1 MNWKKILFFELDSVF
16 RKRPE
21 ASEVASSWDRLWFVR
36 LCRRL
41 PGRTPAATTH
51 YADPSCKPGPYYQR
65 RQRKKKWRGPL
76 YFRTSRWRRDLLHVV
91 NQLASIAKTNG
102 SLAKGLEACAREQRR
117 LRTQWHAGK
126 VFSMLQALAAVAIV
140 LVPAFIFGAPLLDRP
155 DLYTYV
161 YFIGMGCLSLIPAGI
176 LLYRAGRVEAVLL
189 RLRDELLAGRP
200 LSEAMRRLP
209 AFFPRFHADMAKAGE
224 DSGKLAECLEQSG
237 EDALRAY
244 HLRGMIAPNMTYLG
258 LVLLVQF
265 VLALFITVRLYP
277 VMADICREVGAP
289 LHIGMLEVI
298 SQGLSS
304 LTGYYSSIRGFAT
317 TPNPRY
323 AAPAAAVILVLIGA
337 FFAARLWRR
346 RSFTTR
352 GVAAG
357 MLMIP
362 GLRGLLIHQNTA
374 NIAMF
379 LEKLLRAGVP
389 LDAALN
395 NITETEIH
403 PVFAR
408 AVRQARDRV
417 REGDDLAEAWRR
429 AARQAPLPPSFL
441 AFMELGGHSGM
452 LPDACARLAQWHQA
466 IADKRMRILNEMI
479 TPLCVLCLG
488 AFTLAVQLDFFTMMI
503 GIYEAMLGSI

>member
-1 MNWKKILFFELDSVF
+1 M
-16 RKRPE
+16 
-21 ASEVASSWDRLWFVR
+21 ASSWDRLWFVR
-36 LCRRL
+36 LYRWL
-41 PGRTPAATTH
+41 LGLAPGAVPPH
-51 YADPSCKPGPYYQR
+51 YADPSYRPGLYYR
-65 RQRKKKWRGPL
+65 RRRKKRWGGPF
-76 YFRTSRWRRDLLHVV
+76 YVRTSRWRRDLLHVV
-91 NQLASIAKTNG
+91 NQLASIAKANG

-117 LRTQWHAGK
+117 LQTQWHARK
-126 VFSMLQALAAVAIV
+126 VFSMLQALAAAAIV
-140 LVPAFIFGAPLLDRP
+140 LIPAYILGAPLLDRP
-155 DLYTYV
+155 DLYSYI
-161 YFIGMGCLSLIPAGI
+161 YFIGMGCLSLIPAWI
-176 LLYRAGRVEAVLL
+176 LLHRAGRVEAVLL

-224 DSGKLAECLEQSG
+224 DSGKLAECLEQLG
-237 EDALRAY
+237 DDTLRAY
-244 HLRGMIAPNMTYLG
+244 HLRGLLAPYLVYLG

-265 VLALFITVRLYP
+265 VLALFIALRVYP
-277 VMADICREVGAP
+277 VMVDICREFGTAM
-289 LHIGMLEVI
+289 HIGMMEVM

-317 TPNPRY
+317 TPNPRFAVPV
-323 AAPAAAVILVLIGA
+323 AAIIVAFIGA

-346 RSFTTR
+346 RSFSTR
-352 GVAAG
+352 GLAVG

-395 NITETEIH
+395 NIAETEIH

-417 REGDDLAEAWRR
+417 RQGDDLAAAWRR
-429 AARQAPLPPSFL
+429 AARQAPLPASFL

-466 IADKRMRILNEMI
+466 IADKRMRILNEMV
-479 TPLCVLCLG
+479 TPLGVLCLG
-488 AFTLAVQLDFFTMMI
+488 AFTLAVQLDFFRMMI
-503 GIYEAMLGSI
+503 GIYEAMLGSM